1 MPHAKDKALILH
13 RLNTE
18 RRCLEQ
24 NLARLT
30 PSDMLQPGV
39 VKGWSV
45 KDVLAH
51 LYDWETRLPVW
62 LETARHGGP
71 DDCPDPH
78 FTWRQIDQ
86 LNAQIYLA
94 HRDQPLDSV
103 LQAFRETHRRFMQ
116 VVEAIPEDEMFTP
129 SFYSFTETASI
140 LDWLYGFANH
150 DLWGKTKIRRWLK
163 AQGR

>member
-1 MPHAKDKALILH
+1 MPHVKDKPLVLQ

-18 RRCLEQ
+18 RRRLEQ

-39 VKGWSV
+39 VKSWSV

-51 LYDWETRLPVW
+51 LYDWEARLPVW
-62 LETARHGGP
+62 LETARRGGP

-78 FTWRQIDQ
+78 FSWRQIDQ
-86 LNAQIYLA
+86 LNEHIYLA
-94 HRDQPLDSV
+94 HRDQSLDSV

-129 SFYSFTETASI
+129 SFYSFTESASI
-140 LDWLYGFANH
+140 LDWLHGFANH
-150 DLWGKTKIRRWLK
+150 DLWGKKKIRQWLK
-163 AQGR
+163 SQGR